1 MNPMESEMLSW
12 REWQVLQALI
22 KTYVALGVPVGSRT
36 LLDRETLGISAA
48 TIRNTLAI
56 LEEKEFLHQPHTSA
70 GRIPTD
76 KGYRLYVEQCVDRH
90 CALPEGEGTQ
100 LRQHLTDQLSEGGVD
115 EILGQLAKIIGQVS
129 NQLGLVMAPAF
140 EQGIFQK
147 VELVKLSEQRLLMV
161 LTIHQGSVR
170 SLVIEVGSP
179 TSQRD
184 LEILSAQINQR
195 LRGLTMAQIRASMRE
210 RMASVETGD
219 PQLLRVIS
227 EEIEGLSNAGPGG
240 LHVAGTRNICLQPE
254 FRDPQRMAELID
266 LVEKKETL
274 AQMLQRRQGVV
285 VTIGREHEAL
295 EMQLCSVVTASYE
308 VDGAVGIIGVIGP
321 TRMPYERVVALVN
334 YMACRA
340 AEFVG

>member
-1 MNPMESEMLSW
+1 MENEMLPR
-12 REWQVLQALI
+12 REWQVLQALVRS
-22 KTYVALGVPVGSRT
+22 YVALGVPVGSRT
-36 LLDRETLGISAA
+36 LLDRETLGISPA
-48 TIRNTLAI
+48 TIRSTLAL
-56 LEEKEFLHQPHTSA
+56 LEDKDFLHQPHTSA

-76 KGYRLYVEQCVDRH
+76 KGYRLYVEQGVDRD
-90 CALPEGEGTQ
+90 CALPEGEGAQ
-100 LRQHLTDQLSEGGVD
+100 LRQHLAGQLAEGGVD

-140 EQGIFQK
+140 EQGVFHK
-147 VELVKLSEQRLLMV
+147 VELVRLSEQRLLLV

-170 SLVIEVGSP
+170 SLVVEVGS
-179 TSQRD
+179 TASQRD
-184 LEILSAQINQR
+184 LEILSARINQR
-195 LRGLTMAQIRASMRE
+195 LHGLTMAQIRASVRE
-210 RMASVETGD
+210 RMASVEGGD

-227 EEIEGLSNAGPGG
+227 EEIEGLSSSSHAD
-240 LHVAGTRNICLQPE
+240 LHVAGTSNICLQPE

-285 VTIGREHEAL
+285 VTIGRENQAQ